1 VCSYVCVSRNRKG
14 NLPLHILCS
23 KDGVLVLFVVSMLCV
38 SHTFAHVCVMQ
49 SFLLHILI
57 AQCPF
62 SRARAI
68 LCFRLSQMLIVRI
81 SLCVYCSLALLFS
94 PTLYPYFPTHAQKY
108 NNTRL
113 HIATLSLHSHS
124 STTSTP
130 LASWS
135 AYYERCPLHKDST
148 VTHPHSA

>member
-1 VCSYVCVSRNRKG
+1 MCSYVCVSRNRKG

-94 PTLYPYFPTHAQKY
+94 YTLPLLPH
-108 NNTRL
+108 TRTKIQQHL
-113 HIATLSLHSHS
+113 PSHRNAVSAFTLKHNF
-124 STTSTP
+124 
-130 LASWS
+130 
-135 AYYERCPLHKDST
+135 
-148 VTHPHSA
+148 HPPRLLVSIL